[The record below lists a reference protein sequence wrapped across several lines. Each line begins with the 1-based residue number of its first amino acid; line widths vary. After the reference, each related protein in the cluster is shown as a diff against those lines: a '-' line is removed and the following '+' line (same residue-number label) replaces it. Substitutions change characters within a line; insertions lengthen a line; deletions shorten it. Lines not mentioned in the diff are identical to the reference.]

1 MTSSRLKIVQAA
13 AFPFPSLQGSQ
24 VYVRGM
30 SRALGRRGHDV
41 VVACYGH
48 GDSGVQSE
56 DSEFR
61 VVRTPRVPGYRR
73 MRAGP
78 DWVKPWLDVALVGVL
93 ARLMRDADLVH
104 AHNYEAPL
112 AAYLARTASPC
123 PVIYNNHNTLGE
135 ELPQYFR
142 AVGLQRA
149 AGWAGRVLDQQ
160 IPRRADAAIAISE
173 KAAPALEKLGCRR
186 VHHVAPGV
194 DPEDLEGG
202 QRAATRT
209 RWGLEG
215 RPWVVYAGNPDA
227 YQDLSL
233 LLAAMEQVEHA
244 GLLMVSA
251 SDPGPWEAACGLPP
265 ERRRFVQAGSWA
277 ETRNL
282 LAAADVAAL
291 PRTRC
296 TGFPIKLLNTLGMG
310 LPTVCSAGSWQRLP
324 GAVSVKNGDVDGFAR
339 ELAGLC
345 QDRGRRSALGEKA
358 REHIQR
364 ECSWDARARELE
376 GVYESVLAEG

>member
-1 MTSSRLKIVQAA
+1 MSSSCLKIVQAA

-48 GDSGVQSE
+48 GDLGERVE
-56 DSEFR
+56 DAEFR

-73 MRAGP
+73 LRAGP
-78 DWVKPWLDVALVGVL
+78 DWVKPWLDLALVGVL
-93 ARLMRDADLVH
+93 ARLMRDAHLVH

-112 AAYLARTASPC
+112 AAYLARAASPC
-123 PVIYNNHNTLGE
+123 PIVYNNHNTLGE
-135 ELPQYFR
+135 ELPQYFEG
-142 AVGLQRA
+142 VGLQRA
-149 AGWAGRVLDQQ
+149 AGWAGRVLDRQ

-173 KAAPALEKLGCRR
+173 KAAPALEELGCKR
-186 VHHVAPGV
+186 VHYVPPGV

-202 QRAATRT
+202 RRGATRVQ
-209 RWGLEG
+209 WGLEG

-233 LLAAMEQVEHA
+233 LMSAMERVDHA

-251 SDPGPWEAACGLPP
+251 SDLGTWKAACRLPP
-265 ERRRFVQAGSWA
+265 ERRRIVQAGSWA
-277 ETRNL
+277 ATRDL

-291 PRTRC
+291 PRTQC

-310 LPTVCSAGSWQRLP
+310 LPTVCSSGSWQRFP
-324 GAVSVKNGDVDGFAR
+324 GAVAVENGDVGGFAR
-339 ELAGLC
+339 ELTSLC
-345 QDRGRRSALGEKA
+345 QENERRSVLGVKA
-358 REHIQR
+358 REHIRR

-376 GVYESVLAEG
+376 GVYESVLSGA